1 MQNENKKTEKSA
13 SKDTQGVQIPKF
25 HSVIEPKKRKLSADI
40 FLKASMKVPSEE
52 FPLLGKDHVHI
63 FCGVDEI
70 TKEPFVGCTDNEVVK
85 SFSWEFLI
93 YFAVQNGLL
102 DSFKS
107 SEKGGDDNET
117 K

>member
-1 MQNENKKTEKSA
+1 MQNKNKKAEESA
-13 SKDTQGVQIPKF
+13 SKDTQGVKISEF
-25 HSVIEPKKRKLSADI
+25 YSELEPKKRKLDADI
-40 FLKASMKVPSEE
+40 FLKGGMKVPAEE
-52 FPLLGKDHVHI
+52 YPLLGKDHVHI
-63 FCGVDEI
+63 FCGIDKI
-70 TKEPFVGCTDNEVVK
+70 TKEPFVGCADNNVVK

-93 YFAVQNGLL
+93 YFATRNGLL